1 MPSRLTV
8 RSTRRM
14 RPAETQRYLMEWSI
28 GAQALLSTYDRQF
41 YGGAPPEPG
50 PDPRISDEM
59 ALLAARVV
67 ALEELASTQ
76 AFRADFLEGRV
87 SPLVRMSDADIAD
100 VLSQSLG
107 RMSFPAPE
115 NYPQIPGN
123 PVLLAFTGDASE
135 VEDRAHAGDDEAVC
149 FLADLINLRGQ
160 ALADIRRERIAA
172 RREVSGVPDN
182 RPPDN
187 RPREV
192 RDAQL
197 VEDMGYRRAD
207 YAVLLTQVPLDSV
220 MSGSR
225 LMVRG
230 TALLKDIRA
239 PEMERVVAHY
249 GRLMAQYAPSCGPRP

>member
-14 RPAETQRYLMEWSI
+14 RPAETQRCLMEWSI

-41 YGGAPPEPG
+41 YGGAPHEPG

-67 ALEELASTQ
+67 ALEELASAQ
-76 AFRADFLEGRV
+76 AFRADFLEGKV
-87 SPLVRMSDADIAD
+87 PPLVRMSDADIAD
-100 VLSQSLG
+100 VLNQSLG

-115 NYPQIPGN
+115 NYPQIRSN

-172 RREVSGVPDN
+172 SSEETGASDDRRPEVT
-182 RPPDN
+182 
-187 RPREV
+187 
-192 RDAQL
+192 DAQL
-197 VEDMGYRRAD
+197 VEAMGYRRAD
-207 YAVLLTQVPLDSV
+207 YAVLLSQVSLDSAL
-220 MSGSR
+220 SGSR
-225 LMVRG
+225 LVVRG
-230 TALLKDIRA
+230 TALLRDIRR
-239 PEMERVVAHY
+239 PEMERVAERY

>member
-8 RSTRRM
+8 RSTQRM
-14 RPAETQRYLMEWSI
+14 RPAETQKCLMEWSI

-67 ALEELASTQ
+67 ALEELASAQ
-76 AFRADFLEGRV
+76 AFRADFLEGKV
-87 SPLVRMSDADIAD
+87 PPLVRMSDADIAD
-100 VLSQSLG
+100 VLNQSIG

-123 PVLLAFTGDASE
+123 PVLLAFTGDTSE

-172 RREVSGVPDN
+172 SREEPGVSDDRRPEVT
-182 RPPDN
+182 
-187 RPREV
+187 
-192 RDAQL
+192 DAQL
-197 VEDMGYRRAD
+197 VEAMGYRRAD
-207 YAVLLTQVPLDSV
+207 YAVLLTQVSLDNV

-225 LMVRG
+225 LLVRG
-230 TALLKDIRA
+230 TALLKDIRTT
-239 PEMERVVAHY
+239 EMERVVERY
-249 GRLMAQYAPSCGPRP
+249 GQLMAQYAPSFGPRP

>member
-14 RPAETQRYLMEWSI
+14 RPAETQRCLMEWSI

-41 YGGAPPEPG
+41 YGGTPPEPG

-100 VLSQSLG
+100 VLNQSLG

-172 RREVSGVPDN
+172 RREVSDV
-182 RPPDN
+182 PDN

-192 RDAQL
+192 TDAQL

-239 PEMERVVAHY
+239 PEMERVVARY

>member
-8 RSTRRM
+8 RSTQHM
-14 RPAETQRYLMEWSI
+14 RPAETQKCLMEWSI

-67 ALEELASTQ
+67 ALEELASSQ
-76 AFRADFLEGRV
+76 AFRADFLEGKV
-87 SPLVRMSDADIAD
+87 PPLVRMSDADIAD
-100 VLSQSLG
+100 VLNQSLG

-123 PVLLAFTGDASE
+123 PVLLAFTGDTSE

-160 ALADIRRERIAA
+160 ALADIRRERIVASREEPGVSDA
-172 RREVSGVPDN
+172 RRPEVT
-182 RPPDN
+182 
-187 RPREV
+187 
-192 RDAQL
+192 DAQL
-197 VEDMGYRRAD
+197 VEAMGYRRAD
-207 YAVLLTQVPLDSV
+207 YAVLLTQVSLDSV

-230 TALLKDIRA
+230 TALLKDIRT
-239 PEMERVVAHY
+239 PEMERVVERY
-249 GRLMAQYAPSCGPRP
+249 GQLMAQYAPSFGPRP

>member
-1 MPSRLTV
+1 
-8 RSTRRM
+8 
-14 RPAETQRYLMEWSI
+14 MEWSI

-50 PDPRISDEM
+50 PDPRITDEM
-59 ALLAARVV
+59 ALMAARVV

-76 AFRADFLEGRV
+76 AFRADFLEGLV
-87 SPLVRMSDADIAD
+87 PPLVRMSDADIAD
-100 VLSQSLG
+100 VLNQSIG

-115 NYPQIPGN
+115 NYPQIPGS

-135 VEDRAHAGDDEAVC
+135 VEDLAHAGDDEAVC
-149 FLADLINLRGQ
+149 FLADLVNLRGQ

-172 RREVSGVPDN
+172 RRAAPREVSDVPDN
-182 RPPDN
+182 RPP
-187 RPREV
+187 EV
-192 RDAQL
+192 TDAQL

-207 YAVLLTQVPLDSV
+207 YAVLLTKVSPDSV

-230 TALLKDIRA
+230 TALLKDIRTT
-239 PEMERVVAHY
+239 EMEHVVERY
-249 GRLMAQYAPSCGPRP
+249 GQLMAQYAPSFGPRP